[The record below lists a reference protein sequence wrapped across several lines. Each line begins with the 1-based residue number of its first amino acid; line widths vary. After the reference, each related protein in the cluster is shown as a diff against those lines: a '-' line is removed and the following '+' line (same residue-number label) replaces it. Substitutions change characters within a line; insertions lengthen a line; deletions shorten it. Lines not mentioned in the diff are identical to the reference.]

1 MLKFQTYKFMNLSN
15 LMLGDSRKKL
25 SRLLCIT
32 ALSACSVFAYAQ
44 QQPVRLTGSN
54 LPLKSVFKQLEKQ
67 TELSIDYKSQDID
80 DSRII
85 KQMPKASTIQQAME
99 QLLNG
104 TDCTAIFSNGHII
117 IKKKDTQEKNK
128 PTKKVKGT
136 ILDAAGIP
144 VIGANIMVKGT
155 AHGTITDLNGQFSL
169 DVPVGATLQISYI
182 GMANQ
187 EIKIGNQTNLSIT
200 MKEDSEMLDE
210 LVVVG
215 FGTQKKV
222 NLTGAVGTVDSKALE
237 NRPVMTATQA
247 LQGAVP
253 GLQIT
258 QNSGNMEDRAS
269 ISIRGIAT
277 IGEGSSGSPLILIDG
292 MEGDINAINP
302 QDIENISVLKDAA
315 SSSIYG
321 SRAPFGVI
329 LVTTKKGKT
338 GKPVL
343 NYNNSFRWNSPL
355 LLPKSPDSYT
365 FALFMNDGNINGG
378 LTPHFSAEHLQR
390 IKDYQNGIIKES
402 IIPNPDNPTKWG
414 DGYLYGNDNVD
425 WFDAIFRSQAFSQEH
440 NLSLNGGTESTRYYV
455 SANYL
460 DQDGFMEFNQDTY
473 KRFASTVKLDIDIT
487 KWLKFGYNAR
497 FIREDFQ
504 RPSDLT
510 GNLYYYLVIRSWPT
524 LPLYDPNGYLYD
536 SPTPALGL
544 RDGGRDK
551 HITDNLYQQAR
562 FTIEPIKNWKTFLDV
577 NYRLEHSSRH
587 WDYQKTYNHDVNGEP
602 YPYRNSSHVHED
614 YAASNFMNINAYT
627 EYAKE
632 WETGHYLKG
641 MLGFQS
647 ELMKYKVFGLQSEG
661 IILPSKPSVDL
672 TTGLDAYGKEVK
684 PSVNGSEQDWA
695 TAGFFGRVN
704 YNYKE
709 KYLAEINLRYDG
721 TSRFRDDQRWKLFTS
736 FSLGWNLAK
745 ENFWEPIAEHI
756 NMFKIRGSYGELGNQ
771 NTSNWYPTYQT
782 MPVYI
787 ASGEW
792 IMNGGKPNTSTAP
805 ELVSSLMTWERI
817 NTWDIGL
824 DFGML
829 DNRLTGSI
837 DYFQRKTLD
846 MIGPAPELP
855 VTLGTS
861 VPVMN
866 NTDLKSY
873 GFDLSISWNDRL
885 RNDLG
890 YSIKFILSDAQT
902 EITRYPNETG
912 NLDTYR
918 KGMKMGEIW
927 GYQTI
932 GIAKTKEEMDNHL
945 ASLPNGGQDALGNKW
960 DAGDIMFADLNKDG
974 KVDNGANTLDNH
986 GDLKII
992 GNSTPRFQFGL
1003 DLSMDYKGFDFRAF
1017 FQGVMKR
1024 DYFQNSWF
1032 FWGSGSGVYG
1042 STCQIGHL
1050 DYFRNDPDHPL
1061 GLNLNSYFPRPDF
1074 SSEKNHQVQ
1083 TAYLQNAAY
1092 IRLKNLQLGY
1102 TFPQRLTEK
1111 FAVSKLRIFVS
1122 GENLWTG
1129 TSLFENFDPETI
1141 DGGWG
1146 GNVYPLSR
1154 VFSLGLSVNF

>member
-1 MLKFQTYKFMNLSN
+1 MNLSN
-15 LMLGDSRKKL
+15 LMLRDSRKKL

-44 QQPVRLTGSN
+44 QQPIHLTGNN

-104 TDCTAIFSNGHII
+104 TDCIAIFSNGHII

-155 AHGTITDLNGQFSL
+155 AQGTITDLNGQFSL
-169 DVPVGATLQISYI
+169 DVPAGTTLQISYI

-187 EIKIGNQTNLSIT
+187 EVKVGNQTNLSIT

-365 FALFMNDGNINGG
+365 FALFMNDGNTNGG
-378 LTPHFSAEHLQR
+378 LTPFFSAEHLQR

-414 DGYLYGNDNVD
+414 DGYVYGNDNVD

-562 FTIEPIKNWKTFLDV
+562 FTIEPIKNWKT
-577 NYRLEHSSRH
+577 LEFI
-587 WDYQKTYNHDVNGEP
+587 
-602 YPYRNSSHVHED
+602 
-614 YAASNFMNINAYT
+614 SNN
-627 EYAKE
+627 
-632 WETGHYLKG
+632 
-641 MLGFQS
+641 
-647 ELMKYKVFGLQSEG
+647 
-661 IILPSKPSVDL
+661 
-672 TTGLDAYGKEVK
+672 
-684 PSVNGSEQDWA
+684 
-695 TAGFFGRVN
+695 
-704 YNYKE
+704 
-709 KYLAEINLRYDG
+709 
-721 TSRFRDDQRWKLFTS
+721 
-736 FSLGWNLAK
+736 
-745 ENFWEPIAEHI
+745 
-756 NMFKIRGSYGELGNQ
+756 
-771 NTSNWYPTYQT
+771 
-782 MPVYI
+782 
-787 ASGEW
+787 
-792 IMNGGKPNTSTAP
+792 
-805 ELVSSLMTWERI
+805 
-817 NTWDIGL
+817 
-824 DFGML
+824 
-829 DNRLTGSI
+829 
-837 DYFQRKTLD
+837 
-846 MIGPAPELP
+846 
-855 VTLGTS
+855 
-861 VPVMN
+861 
-866 NTDLKSY
+866 
-873 GFDLSISWNDRL
+873 
-885 RNDLG
+885 
-890 YSIKFILSDAQT
+890 
-902 EITRYPNETG
+902 
-912 NLDTYR
+912 
-918 KGMKMGEIW
+918 
-927 GYQTI
+927 
-932 GIAKTKEEMDNHL
+932 
-945 ASLPNGGQDALGNKW
+945 
-960 DAGDIMFADLNKDG
+960 
-974 KVDNGANTLDNH
+974 
-986 GDLKII
+986 
-992 GNSTPRFQFGL
+992 
-1003 DLSMDYKGFDFRAF
+1003 
-1017 FQGVMKR
+1017 
-1024 DYFQNSWF
+1024 
-1032 FWGSGSGVYG
+1032 
-1042 STCQIGHL
+1042 
-1050 DYFRNDPDHPL
+1050 
-1061 GLNLNSYFPRPDF
+1061 
-1074 SSEKNHQVQ
+1074 
-1083 TAYLQNAAY
+1083 
-1092 IRLKNLQLGY
+1092 
-1102 TFPQRLTEK
+1102 
-1111 FAVSKLRIFVS
+1111 
-1122 GENLWTG
+1122 
-1129 TSLFENFDPETI
+1129 
-1141 DGGWG
+1141 
-1146 GNVYPLSR
+1146 
-1154 VFSLGLSVNF
+1154 

>member
-32 ALSACSVFAYAQ
+32 ALSAYSVFAYAQ

-104 TDCTAIFSNGHII
+104 TDCIAIFSNGHII

-155 AHGTITDLNGQFSL
+155 AQGTITDLNGQFSL

-365 FALFMNDGNINGG
+365 FALFMNDGNTNGG
-378 LTPHFSAEHLQR
+378 LTPFFSAEHLQR

-425 WFDAIFRSQAFSQEH
+425 WFDAIFRSQAFSHEH

-945 ASLPNGGQDALGNKW
+945 TSLPNGGQDALGNKW

-1074 SSEKNHQVQ
+1074 SSEKKPSGSNSLSPKCSIYSSEKS
-1083 TAYLQNAAY
+1083 TAGIY
-1092 IRLKNLQLGY
+1092 I
-1102 TFPQRLTEK
+1102 P
-1111 FAVSKLRIFVS
+1111 SKINRKIRC
-1122 GENLWTG
+1122 
-1129 TSLFENFDPETI
+1129 I
-1141 DGGWG
+1141 
-1146 GNVYPLSR
+1146 
-1154 VFSLGLSVNF
+1154 

>member
-15 LMLGDSRKKL
+15 LMLRDSRKKL

-44 QQPVRLTGSN
+44 QQPIHLTGNN

-104 TDCTAIFSNGHII
+104 TDCIAIFSNGHII

-155 AHGTITDLNGQFSL
+155 AQGTITDLNGQFSL
-169 DVPVGATLQISYI
+169 DVPAGTTLQISYI

-187 EIKIGNQTNLSIT
+187 EVKVGNQTNLSIT

-237 NRPVMTATQA
+237 NHPVMTATQA

-365 FALFMNDGNINGG
+365 FALFMNDGNTNGG
-378 LTPHFSAEHLQR
+378 LTPFFSAEHLQR

-414 DGYLYGNDNVD
+414 DGYVYGNDNVD

-536 SPTPALGL
+536 SPP
-544 RDGGRDK
+544 
-551 HITDNLYQQAR
+551 
-562 FTIEPIKNWKTFLDV
+562 
-577 NYRLEHSSRH
+577 
-587 WDYQKTYNHDVNGEP
+587 
-602 YPYRNSSHVHED
+602 
-614 YAASNFMNINAYT
+614 
-627 EYAKE
+627 
-632 WETGHYLKG
+632 
-641 MLGFQS
+641 
-647 ELMKYKVFGLQSEG
+647 
-661 IILPSKPSVDL
+661 L
-672 TTGLDAYGKEVK
+672 T
-684 PSVNGSEQDWA
+684 S
-695 TAGFFGRVN
+695 
-704 YNYKE
+704 
-709 KYLAEINLRYDG
+709 
-721 TSRFRDDQRWKLFTS
+721 
-736 FSLGWNLAK
+736 
-745 ENFWEPIAEHI
+745 
-756 NMFKIRGSYGELGNQ
+756 
-771 NTSNWYPTYQT
+771 
-782 MPVYI
+782 
-787 ASGEW
+787 
-792 IMNGGKPNTSTAP
+792 
-805 ELVSSLMTWERI
+805 
-817 NTWDIGL
+817 
-824 DFGML
+824 
-829 DNRLTGSI
+829 
-837 DYFQRKTLD
+837 
-846 MIGPAPELP
+846 
-855 VTLGTS
+855 
-861 VPVMN
+861 
-866 NTDLKSY
+866 
-873 GFDLSISWNDRL
+873 
-885 RNDLG
+885 
-890 YSIKFILSDAQT
+890 
-902 EITRYPNETG
+902 
-912 NLDTYR
+912 
-918 KGMKMGEIW
+918 
-927 GYQTI
+927 
-932 GIAKTKEEMDNHL
+932 
-945 ASLPNGGQDALGNKW
+945 
-960 DAGDIMFADLNKDG
+960 
-974 KVDNGANTLDNH
+974 
-986 GDLKII
+986 
-992 GNSTPRFQFGL
+992 
-1003 DLSMDYKGFDFRAF
+1003 
-1017 FQGVMKR
+1017 
-1024 DYFQNSWF
+1024 
-1032 FWGSGSGVYG
+1032 
-1042 STCQIGHL
+1042 
-1050 DYFRNDPDHPL
+1050 
-1061 GLNLNSYFPRPDF
+1061 
-1074 SSEKNHQVQ
+1074 
-1083 TAYLQNAAY
+1083 
-1092 IRLKNLQLGY
+1092 
-1102 TFPQRLTEK
+1102 
-1111 FAVSKLRIFVS
+1111 
-1122 GENLWTG
+1122 
-1129 TSLFENFDPETI
+1129 
-1141 DGGWG
+1141 
-1146 GNVYPLSR
+1146 
-1154 VFSLGLSVNF
+1154 

>member
-15 LMLGDSRKKL
+15 LMLRDSRKKL

-44 QQPVRLTGSN
+44 QQPVHLTGNN

-104 TDCTAIFSNGHII
+104 TDCIAIFSNGHII

-155 AHGTITDLNGQFSL
+155 AQGTITDLNGQFSL
-169 DVPVGATLQISYI
+169 DVPAGTTLQISYI

-187 EIKIGNQTNLSIT
+187 EVKVGNQTNLSIT

-365 FALFMNDGNINGG
+365 FALFMNDGNTNGG
-378 LTPHFSAEHLQR
+378 LTPFFSAEHLQR

-414 DGYLYGNDNVD
+414 DGYVYGNDNVD

-536 SPTPALGL
+536 SPTPA
-544 RDGGRDK
+544 
-551 HITDNLYQQAR
+551 
-562 FTIEPIKNWKTFLDV
+562 
-577 NYRLEHSSRH
+577 
-587 WDYQKTYNHDVNGEP
+587 
-602 YPYRNSSHVHED
+602 
-614 YAASNFMNINAYT
+614 
-627 EYAKE
+627 
-632 WETGHYLKG
+632 
-641 MLGFQS
+641 
-647 ELMKYKVFGLQSEG
+647 
-661 IILPSKPSVDL
+661 
-672 TTGLDAYGKEVK
+672 
-684 PSVNGSEQDWA
+684 
-695 TAGFFGRVN
+695 
-704 YNYKE
+704 
-709 KYLAEINLRYDG
+709 
-721 TSRFRDDQRWKLFTS
+721 
-736 FSLGWNLAK
+736 
-745 ENFWEPIAEHI
+745 
-756 NMFKIRGSYGELGNQ
+756 
-771 NTSNWYPTYQT
+771 
-782 MPVYI
+782 
-787 ASGEW
+787 
-792 IMNGGKPNTSTAP
+792 
-805 ELVSSLMTWERI
+805 
-817 NTWDIGL
+817 
-824 DFGML
+824 
-829 DNRLTGSI
+829 
-837 DYFQRKTLD
+837 
-846 MIGPAPELP
+846 
-855 VTLGTS
+855 
-861 VPVMN
+861 
-866 NTDLKSY
+866 
-873 GFDLSISWNDRL
+873 
-885 RNDLG
+885 
-890 YSIKFILSDAQT
+890 
-902 EITRYPNETG
+902 
-912 NLDTYR
+912 
-918 KGMKMGEIW
+918 
-927 GYQTI
+927 
-932 GIAKTKEEMDNHL
+932 
-945 ASLPNGGQDALGNKW
+945 
-960 DAGDIMFADLNKDG
+960 
-974 KVDNGANTLDNH
+974 
-986 GDLKII
+986 
-992 GNSTPRFQFGL
+992 
-1003 DLSMDYKGFDFRAF
+1003 
-1017 FQGVMKR
+1017 
-1024 DYFQNSWF
+1024 
-1032 FWGSGSGVYG
+1032 
-1042 STCQIGHL
+1042 
-1050 DYFRNDPDHPL
+1050 
-1061 GLNLNSYFPRPDF
+1061 
-1074 SSEKNHQVQ
+1074 
-1083 TAYLQNAAY
+1083 
-1092 IRLKNLQLGY
+1092 
-1102 TFPQRLTEK
+1102 
-1111 FAVSKLRIFVS
+1111 
-1122 GENLWTG
+1122 
-1129 TSLFENFDPETI
+1129 
-1141 DGGWG
+1141 
-1146 GNVYPLSR
+1146 
-1154 VFSLGLSVNF
+1154 

>member
-15 LMLGDSRKKL
+15 LMLRDSRKKL

-44 QQPVRLTGSN
+44 QQPVHLTGNN

-104 TDCTAIFSNGHII
+104 TDCIAIFSNGHII

-524 LPLYDPNGYLYD
+524 LPLYDPNG
-536 SPTPALGL
+536 
-544 RDGGRDK
+544 K
-551 HITDNLYQQAR
+551 H
-562 FTIEPIKNWKTFLDV
+562 
-577 NYRLEHSSRH
+577 S
-587 WDYQKTYNHDVNGEP
+587 
-602 YPYRNSSHVHED
+602 
-614 YAASNFMNINAYT
+614 
-627 EYAKE
+627 
-632 WETGHYLKG
+632 
-641 MLGFQS
+641 
-647 ELMKYKVFGLQSEG
+647 
-661 IILPSKPSVDL
+661 
-672 TTGLDAYGKEVK
+672 
-684 PSVNGSEQDWA
+684 
-695 TAGFFGRVN
+695 
-704 YNYKE
+704 
-709 KYLAEINLRYDG
+709 
-721 TSRFRDDQRWKLFTS
+721 
-736 FSLGWNLAK
+736 
-745 ENFWEPIAEHI
+745 
-756 NMFKIRGSYGELGNQ
+756 
-771 NTSNWYPTYQT
+771 
-782 MPVYI
+782 
-787 ASGEW
+787 
-792 IMNGGKPNTSTAP
+792 
-805 ELVSSLMTWERI
+805 
-817 NTWDIGL
+817 
-824 DFGML
+824 
-829 DNRLTGSI
+829 
-837 DYFQRKTLD
+837 
-846 MIGPAPELP
+846 
-855 VTLGTS
+855 
-861 VPVMN
+861 
-866 NTDLKSY
+866 
-873 GFDLSISWNDRL
+873 
-885 RNDLG
+885 
-890 YSIKFILSDAQT
+890 
-902 EITRYPNETG
+902 
-912 NLDTYR
+912 
-918 KGMKMGEIW
+918 
-927 GYQTI
+927 
-932 GIAKTKEEMDNHL
+932 
-945 ASLPNGGQDALGNKW
+945 
-960 DAGDIMFADLNKDG
+960 
-974 KVDNGANTLDNH
+974 
-986 GDLKII
+986 
-992 GNSTPRFQFGL
+992 
-1003 DLSMDYKGFDFRAF
+1003 
-1017 FQGVMKR
+1017 
-1024 DYFQNSWF
+1024 
-1032 FWGSGSGVYG
+1032 
-1042 STCQIGHL
+1042 
-1050 DYFRNDPDHPL
+1050 
-1061 GLNLNSYFPRPDF
+1061 
-1074 SSEKNHQVQ
+1074 
-1083 TAYLQNAAY
+1083 
-1092 IRLKNLQLGY
+1092 
-1102 TFPQRLTEK
+1102 
-1111 FAVSKLRIFVS
+1111 
-1122 GENLWTG
+1122 
-1129 TSLFENFDPETI
+1129 
-1141 DGGWG
+1141 
-1146 GNVYPLSR
+1146 
-1154 VFSLGLSVNF
+1154 

>member
-1 MLKFQTYKFMNLSN
+1 MNLSN

-355 LLPKSPDSYT
+355 LLPKSVDSYT
-365 FALFMNDGNINGG
+365 FALFMNDGRTNGG
-378 LTPHFSAEHLQR
+378 FAPFFSAEHLQR

-402 IIPNPDNPTKWG
+402 IVPNPDNPTKWG
-414 DGYLYGNDNVD
+414 MGM
-425 WFDAIFRSQAFSQEH
+425 
-440 NLSLNGGTESTRYYV
+440 
-455 SANYL
+455 
-460 DQDGFMEFNQDTY
+460 FME
-473 KRFASTVKLDIDIT
+473 
-487 KWLKFGYNAR
+487 
-497 FIREDFQ
+497 
-504 RPSDLT
+504 
-510 GNLYYYLVIRSWPT
+510 
-524 LPLYDPNGYLYD
+524 
-536 SPTPALGL
+536 
-544 RDGGRDK
+544 
-551 HITDNLYQQAR
+551 
-562 FTIEPIKNWKTFLDV
+562 
-577 NYRLEHSSRH
+577 
-587 WDYQKTYNHDVNGEP
+587 
-602 YPYRNSSHVHED
+602 
-614 YAASNFMNINAYT
+614 M
-627 EYAKE
+627 
-632 WETGHYLKG
+632 
-641 MLGFQS
+641 
-647 ELMKYKVFGLQSEG
+647 
-661 IILPSKPSVDL
+661 
-672 TTGLDAYGKEVK
+672 
-684 PSVNGSEQDWA
+684 
-695 TAGFFGRVN
+695 
-704 YNYKE
+704 
-709 KYLAEINLRYDG
+709 
-721 TSRFRDDQRWKLFTS
+721 
-736 FSLGWNLAK
+736 
-745 ENFWEPIAEHI
+745 
-756 NMFKIRGSYGELGNQ
+756 
-771 NTSNWYPTYQT
+771 T
-782 MPVYI
+782 M
-787 ASGEW
+787 
-792 IMNGGKPNTSTAP
+792 
-805 ELVSSLMTWERI
+805 
-817 NTWDIGL
+817 
-824 DFGML
+824 
-829 DNRLTGSI
+829 
-837 DYFQRKTLD
+837 
-846 MIGPAPELP
+846 
-855 VTLGTS
+855 
-861 VPVMN
+861 
-866 NTDLKSY
+866 
-873 GFDLSISWNDRL
+873 
-885 RNDLG
+885 
-890 YSIKFILSDAQT
+890 
-902 EITRYPNETG
+902 
-912 NLDTYR
+912 
-918 KGMKMGEIW
+918 
-927 GYQTI
+927 
-932 GIAKTKEEMDNHL
+932 
-945 ASLPNGGQDALGNKW
+945 
-960 DAGDIMFADLNKDG
+960 
-974 KVDNGANTLDNH
+974 
-986 GDLKII
+986 
-992 GNSTPRFQFGL
+992 
-1003 DLSMDYKGFDFRAF
+1003 
-1017 FQGVMKR
+1017 
-1024 DYFQNSWF
+1024 
-1032 FWGSGSGVYG
+1032 
-1042 STCQIGHL
+1042 
-1050 DYFRNDPDHPL
+1050 
-1061 GLNLNSYFPRPDF
+1061 
-1074 SSEKNHQVQ
+1074 
-1083 TAYLQNAAY
+1083 
-1092 IRLKNLQLGY
+1092 
-1102 TFPQRLTEK
+1102 
-1111 FAVSKLRIFVS
+1111 
-1122 GENLWTG
+1122 
-1129 TSLFENFDPETI
+1129 
-1141 DGGWG
+1141 
-1146 GNVYPLSR
+1146 
-1154 VFSLGLSVNF
+1154 

>member
-15 LMLGDSRKKL
+15 LMLRDSRKKL

-44 QQPVRLTGSN
+44 QQPIHLTGNN

-104 TDCTAIFSNGHII
+104 TDCIAIFSNGHII

-155 AHGTITDLNGQFSL
+155 AQGTITDLNGQFSL
-169 DVPVGATLQISYI
+169 DVPAGTTLQISYI

-187 EIKIGNQTNLSIT
+187 EVKVGNQTNLSIT

-365 FALFMNDGNINGG
+365 FALFMNDGNTNGG
-378 LTPHFSAEHLQR
+378 LTPFFSAEHLQR

-414 DGYLYGNDNVD
+414 DGYVYGNDNVD

-551 HITDNLYQQAR
+551 HITD
-562 FTIEPIKNWKTFLDV
+562 
-577 NYRLEHSSRH
+577 
-587 WDYQKTYNHDVNGEP
+587 
-602 YPYRNSSHVHED
+602 
-614 YAASNFMNINAYT
+614 
-627 EYAKE
+627 
-632 WETGHYLKG
+632 
-641 MLGFQS
+641 
-647 ELMKYKVFGLQSEG
+647 
-661 IILPSKPSVDL
+661 
-672 TTGLDAYGKEVK
+672 
-684 PSVNGSEQDWA
+684 
-695 TAGFFGRVN
+695 
-704 YNYKE
+704 
-709 KYLAEINLRYDG
+709 
-721 TSRFRDDQRWKLFTS
+721 
-736 FSLGWNLAK
+736 
-745 ENFWEPIAEHI
+745 
-756 NMFKIRGSYGELGNQ
+756 
-771 NTSNWYPTYQT
+771 
-782 MPVYI
+782 
-787 ASGEW
+787 
-792 IMNGGKPNTSTAP
+792 
-805 ELVSSLMTWERI
+805 
-817 NTWDIGL
+817 
-824 DFGML
+824 
-829 DNRLTGSI
+829 
-837 DYFQRKTLD
+837 
-846 MIGPAPELP
+846 
-855 VTLGTS
+855 
-861 VPVMN
+861 
-866 NTDLKSY
+866 
-873 GFDLSISWNDRL
+873 
-885 RNDLG
+885 
-890 YSIKFILSDAQT
+890 
-902 EITRYPNETG
+902 
-912 NLDTYR
+912 
-918 KGMKMGEIW
+918 
-927 GYQTI
+927 
-932 GIAKTKEEMDNHL
+932 
-945 ASLPNGGQDALGNKW
+945 
-960 DAGDIMFADLNKDG
+960 
-974 KVDNGANTLDNH
+974 
-986 GDLKII
+986 
-992 GNSTPRFQFGL
+992 
-1003 DLSMDYKGFDFRAF
+1003 
-1017 FQGVMKR
+1017 
-1024 DYFQNSWF
+1024 
-1032 FWGSGSGVYG
+1032 
-1042 STCQIGHL
+1042 
-1050 DYFRNDPDHPL
+1050 
-1061 GLNLNSYFPRPDF
+1061 
-1074 SSEKNHQVQ
+1074 
-1083 TAYLQNAAY
+1083 
-1092 IRLKNLQLGY
+1092 
-1102 TFPQRLTEK
+1102 
-1111 FAVSKLRIFVS
+1111 
-1122 GENLWTG
+1122 
-1129 TSLFENFDPETI
+1129 
-1141 DGGWG
+1141 
-1146 GNVYPLSR
+1146 
-1154 VFSLGLSVNF
+1154 

>member
-1 MLKFQTYKFMNLSN
+1 MNLSN
-15 LMLGDSRKKL
+15 LMLKDSKKKL
-25 SRLLCIT
+25 SRLLYIT
-32 ALSACSVFAYAQ
+32 ALSTCSVFAYAQ
-44 QQPVRLTGSN
+44 QQPVHLTGNN
-54 LPLKSVFKQLEKQ
+54 LSLKTIFKQIEKQ
-67 TELSIDYKSQDID
+67 TDLSIDYKIQDID

-85 KQMPKASTIQQAME
+85 KNVPKASTIQLVME
-99 QLLNG
+99 QLLDG
-104 TDCTAIFSNGHII
+104 TDCIAIYDSGHVIIRKQVIKEEIKQTKEIKGVVLDTNGEPII
-117 IKKKDTQEKNK
+117 GATIME
-128 PTKKVKGT
+128 KGT
-136 ILDAAGIP
+136 
-144 VIGANIMVKGT
+144 NN
-155 AHGTITDLNGQFSL
+155 GTITDINGQFKLEVLTGSIIQ
-169 DVPVGATLQISYI
+169 VSYI
-182 GMANQ
+182 GLANQ
-187 EIKIGNQTNLSIT
+187 EVKINNQTNISIT

-222 NLTGAVGTVDSKALE
+222 NLTGAVGTVDSEVLE

-247 LQGAVP
+247 LQGVVP

-258 QNSGNMEDRAS
+258 QNSGNMENRAS
-269 ISIRGIAT
+269 INIRGIAT
-277 IGEGSSGSPLILIDG
+277 IGEGSSGSPLVLIDG
-292 MEGDINAINP
+292 MEGDINTINP
-302 QDIENISVLKDAA
+302 QDIDNISVLKDAA

-329 LVTTKKGKT
+329 LITTKKGKT

-343 NYNNSFRWNSPL
+343 NYNNSIRFNSPL
-355 LLPKSPDSYT
+355 LLPESVDSYT
-365 FALFMNDGNINGG
+365 FALFMNDGCINGG
-378 LTPHFSAEHLQR
+378 ITPFFSTEHLQR
-390 IKDYQNGIIKES
+390 IKDYQNGVIKES

-414 DGYLYGNDNVD
+414 DGYVYGNDNVD
-425 WFDAIFRSQAFSQEH
+425 WFDAIFRSQAFSHEH
-440 NLSLNGGTESTRYYV
+440 NLSLNGGTDSSRYYV

-460 DQDGFMEFNQDTY
+460 DQDGFMEFNQDNY

-536 SPTPALGL
+536 SPTVALGL

-551 HITDNLYQQAR
+551 RITDNLYQQAH
-562 FTIEPIKNWKTFLDV
+562 FTIEPIRNWRTFLDV
-577 NYRLEHSSRH
+577 NYKIEHSSRH
-587 WDYQKTYNHDVNGEP
+587 WDYQKTYNHDVSGEP

-614 YAASNFMNINAYT
+614 YSTSNFMNINVYT
-627 EYAKE
+627 EYSKE
-632 WETGHYLKG
+632 LKTGHYLKG

-661 IILPSKPSVDL
+661 IILPSKPLVDL

-709 KYLAEINLRYDG
+709 RYLAELNLRYDG
-721 TSRFRDDQRWKLFTS
+721 TSRFIEDQRWKLFTS

-745 ENFWEPIAEHI
+745 ENFWKSIVEHV

-771 NTSNWYPTYQT
+771 NTSNWYPTYQI
-782 MPVYI
+782 MPISI
-787 ASGEW
+787 ASGTW
-792 IMNGGKPNTSTAP
+792 IMNGSKPNISTAP
-805 ELVSSLMTWERI
+805 QLVSSLMTWERI

-824 DFGML
+824 DFGIL

-837 DYFQRKTLD
+837 DYFMRKTLD

-855 VTLGTS
+855 GTLGTS

-885 RNDLG
+885 HSDLG

-912 NLDTYR
+912 NLYIYR

-932 GIAKTKEEMDNHL
+932 GIAKSNEEMDSHL
-945 ASLPNGGQDALGNKW
+945 ASLPNGAQDALGSKW
-960 DAGDIMFADLNKDG
+960 EAGDIMFADLNKDG
-974 KVDNGANTLDNH
+974 KIDSGANTLDNH

-1003 DLSMDYKGFDFRAF
+1003 DFCMDYKGFDFRAF

-1024 DYFQNSWF
+1024 DYFQNSTF
-1032 FWGSGSGVYG
+1032 FWGSGNGVYN
-1042 STCQIGHL
+1042 STCQSGHL
-1050 DYFRNDPDHPL
+1050 DYFRNDFNHPL
-1061 GLNLNSYFPRPDF
+1061 GLNLESYFPRPDF

-1092 IRLKNLQLGY
+1092 IRFKNLQLGY
-1102 TFPQRLTEK
+1102 TFPQRFTEK
-1111 FAVSKLRIFVS
+1111 FAISKLRAFIS
-1122 GENLWTG
+1122 GENLWTV
-1129 TSLFENFDPETI
+1129 TSLFDNFDPETI

-1146 GNVYPLSR
+1146 GNVYPLSK
-1154 VFSLGLSVNF
+1154 VFSLGVSINF